1 MEKHMEK
8 IEKGTGNV
16 YTDLGFPD
24 AGEMFVKANL
34 AAKIAEIIESRGWT
48 QERAAEVIGMAQPRL
63 SKMLNGHFRGIS
75 QAKMLDCLVRLGR
88 NVHIVIGPESPTS
101 IGCIDVAFA

>member
-1 MEKHMEK
+1 MEKRMEK
-8 IEKGTGNV
+8 IEKGSGNV
-16 YTDLGFPD
+16 YADLGFPD
-24 AGEMFVKANL
+24 AGEMFIKANL

-48 QERAAEVIGMAQPRL
+48 QEKAAEVIGVAQPRL

-88 NVHIVIGPESPTS
+88 DVHIVIGPESSAPT
-101 IGCIDVAFA
+101 GCIDIAFA

>member
-1 MEKHMEK
+1 MEK
-8 IEKGTGNV
+8 IEKGSDNV
-16 YTDLGFPD
+16 YADLGFPD

-48 QERAAEVIGMAQPRL
+48 QEKAAEVIGVAQPRL

-75 QAKMLDCLVRLGR
+75 QAKMLDCLVRLGISSSAR
-88 NVHIVIGPESPTS
+88 S
-101 IGCIDVAFA
+101 A